1 MTLKNSLL
9 ISFAAITLFAA
20 AAEAYI
26 VPGGSRP
33 GPAPIPDVG
42 PGFPGDFGP
51 GGDFGPAPI
60 PAPGYPGDDFGNGGG
75 YGRQERKVIYLNRR
89 VNNETLHLRQLAG
102 IGENYRG
109 YVVESVEAEFRSSGY
124 NTEVILL
131 TDGRRE
137 ESVYS
142 PQGSVLLR
150 PQYRAVLGE
159 DIRTL
164 QLEIRGNAQLESVTV
179 NLREQDSYNPPGRPE
194 RTIDVPLYVNR
205 RLYGNDRLD
214 LGMYLDMNRYRG
226 YRIQAI
232 EIDANAVYN
241 VALMDLL
248 INGFNQGQTIQ
259 VDRYG
264 RRQTVYPQNA
274 VIGQSA
280 SSIVLYTRGDLD
292 VRGVTLKLSRR

>member
-1 MTLKNSLL
+1 MTLKRSLL
-9 ISFAAITLFAA
+9 LSFAAITLFAA

-26 VPGGSRP
+26 VPGAPRP
-33 GPAPIPDVG
+33 DAPIPTPDVG

-51 GGDFGPAPI
+51 GGDFGS
-60 PAPGYPGDDFGNGGG
+60 GYPGRDDFGNGGS

-89 VNNETLHLRQLAG
+89 VNNETLQLRQLAG

-109 YVVESVEAEFRSSGY
+109 YEVESVEAQFRSSGY
-124 NTEVILL
+124 NTEVALL
-131 TDGRRE
+131 TDGRMN

-142 PQGSVLLR
+142 PQGAVLLR

-179 NLREQDSYNPPGRPE
+179 NLRERSYQPPTNPG

-214 LGMYLDMNRYRG
+214 LGAYLDMNRYRG

-241 VALMDLL
+241 VALVDLL
-248 INGFNQGQTIQ
+248 INGFNQGQTLQ
-259 VDRYG
+259 VDRYS
-264 RRQTVYPQNA
+264 RRLTVNPQNA
-274 VIGQSA
+274 VIGQTA

-292 VRGVTLKLSRR
+292 VRAVTLKLTRR

>member
-9 ISFAAITLFAA
+9 FSFAAITLFAA

-51 GGDFGPAPI
+51 GPV

-89 VNNETLHLRQLAG
+89 VNNETLQLRQLAG

-109 YVVESVEAEFRSSGY
+109 YAVESVEAEFRSSGY
-124 NTEVILL
+124 NTEVSLL

-150 PQYRAVLGE
+150 PISRAVLGE

-164 QLEIRGNAQLESVTV
+164 QLEIRGNAQLVSVTV
-179 NLREQDSYNPPGRPE
+179 NLREQSYNPPGRPD

-214 LGMYLDMNRYRG
+214 LSMHLDMNRYRG

-232 EIDANAVYN
+232 EIEANAVYN
-241 VALMDLL
+241 VAMMDVL

-264 RRQTVYPQNA
+264 RRQSVYPQNA
-274 VIGQSA
+274 VIGQTA
-280 SSIVLYTRGDLD
+280 SSIVLHTRGDMD